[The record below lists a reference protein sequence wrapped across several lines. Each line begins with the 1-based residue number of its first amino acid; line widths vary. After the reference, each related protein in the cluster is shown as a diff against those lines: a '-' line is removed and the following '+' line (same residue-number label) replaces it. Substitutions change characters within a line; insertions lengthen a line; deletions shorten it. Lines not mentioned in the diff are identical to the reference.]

1 MAAEA
6 SVPFFYPL
14 EPQGI
19 HPNYLTLTMP
29 TLIWQ
34 GKDKILNHH
43 LDVPFRVLE
52 PQYTVG
58 TPPDDG
64 GNRDDGPRDDGS
76 RIIHGD
82 NLEAL
87 KALLPH
93 YEGRVKCIYID
104 PPYNTGNEGWIYND
118 NVSDP
123 KLKRWLGKVV
133 GKESED
139 LSRHDKWL
147 CMMYPRLVLLHKLL
161 AKDGVIVVSIDEN
174 EYASLKLIFDEIFA
188 VSNLIGT
195 VVWKN
200 ANDNNPTNIV
210 TEHEYILVYA
220 KDKKL
225 ISPIWKSTDI
235 EIKQKLIDLG
245 DNLVEAFDN
254 ETKLQ
259 KAYSRWFKENKPYI
273 WPFQD
278 YKFIDQEGIYT
289 GSRSVHNPGK
299 EGYRYDVLH
308 PTTGKPCQQPMMGY
322 RFPPETMQGLLNNK
336 RIIFGD
342 DENKIV
348 EIKLYVKDYR
358 AKLSSLIELDGR
370 MGTNS
375 IKEIFPESKRPF
387 DYPKPY
393 SLLEELLSF
402 ITSEN
407 DIILDSFAGS
417 GTTAHAVLNLNKL
430 DGGNRKFILVEMED
444 YAETITAER
453 VRRVINGYSDKP
465 GTGGSFTY
473 YELGE
478 TVFTEDGLLNENLP
492 IDRIRE
498 YVWYSETRTAL
509 PRSLTIQTGEKGL
522 QAAEETPHFLG
533 KLDDTAYYFYYE
545 PNALT
550 TLDYEFLT
558 TVRMLAGQ
566 YVIYADNCLIA
577 REWLQERRIIFK
589 KIPRDISRL

>member
-1 MAAEA
+1 
-6 SVPFFYPL
+6 
-14 EPQGI
+14 
-19 HPNYLTLTMP
+19 MP

-64 GNRDDGPRDDGS
+64 GNRDDGSRDDGS
-76 RIIHGD
+76 HIIHGD

-87 KALLPH
+87 KALLPY

-147 CMMYPRLVLLHKLL
+147 CMMYPRLQLLYKLL
-161 AKDGVIVVSIDEN
+161 ADDGAIFVSIDDN
-174 EYASLKLIFDEIFA
+174 EQASLKLMMDEIWGRGNFVGSIVWQKNFA
-188 VSNLIGT
+188 P
-195 VVWKN
+195 KN
-200 ANDNNPTNIV
+200 DAKHISTD
-210 TEHEYILVYA
+210 TESIFIYA
-220 KDKKL
+220 KTLHLLKTNRLDRSEKNLQNYKNPDNDFRGL
-225 ISPIWKSTDI
+225 WASS
-235 EIKQKLIDLG
+235 DLLRMEHR
-245 DNLVEAFDN
+245 DN
-254 ETKLQ
+254 
-259 KAYSRWFKENKPYI
+259 S
-273 WPFQD
+273 
-278 YKFIDQEGIYT
+278 IYT
-289 GSRSVHNPGK
+289 ITSPSGKKWTPEPGTSWRHPEAEFHELVKSNRIWFGLDGNTKPRRKRFLNEIRDGIIPQTLWKHEEVGNTQEAKK
-299 EGYRYDVLH
+299 EVNSIFKSSNQSFSTPK
-308 PTTGKPCQQPMMGY
+308 PT
-322 RFPPETMQGLLNNK
+322 R
-336 RIIFGD
+336 
-342 DENKIV
+342 
-348 EIKLYVKDYR
+348 
-358 AKLSSLIELDGR
+358 LIERILQIATG
-370 MGTNS
+370 
-375 IKEIFPESKRPF
+375 P
-387 DYPKPY
+387 
-393 SLLEELLSF
+393 
-402 ITSEN
+402 N

-417 GTTAHAVLNLNKL
+417 GTTAHAVLNLNKQ

-453 VRRVINGYSDKP
+453 VRRVINGYATERGPDKP

-478 TVFTEDGLLNENLP
+478 TLFTEDGLLNENLP
-492 IDRIRE
+492 IDCIRE

-509 PRSLTIQTGEKGL
+509 PQSVSSQTG
-522 QAAEETPHFLG
+522 EETPHFLG

-558 TVRMLAGQ
+558 TVRTLAGQ
-566 YVIYADNCLIA
+566 YVMYADNCLIA